1 MRGEEETKAHVWSIC
16 GETPW
21 FWMAS
26 VSEIELE
33 GEAVLIVPEKLV
45 SGFEVEN
52 VVSVVE
58 EGLVLSVL
66 LVLAL
71 LN

>member
-1 MRGEEETKAHVWSIC
+1 
-16 GETPW
+16 
-21 FWMAS
+21 MAS